1 MAFMKK
7 VSFIFDIHL
16 PNPELFCI
24 VFEDNQSFISGAK
37 SNKLLPRTK
46 NIVIKYYH
54 FQSFVQKNI
63 IWICYNYIREQR
75 ANVFI
80 KPLDEELFIYLRS
93 FIWIMTL
100 KVKYFI
106 RQEGF

>member
-54 FQSFVQKNI
+54 LKLCTKKDYQGM
-63 IWICYNYIREQR
+63 
-75 ANVFI
+75 
-80 KPLDEELFIYLRS
+80 LDL
-93 FIWIMTL
+93 
-100 KVKYFI
+100 
-106 RQEGF
+106 